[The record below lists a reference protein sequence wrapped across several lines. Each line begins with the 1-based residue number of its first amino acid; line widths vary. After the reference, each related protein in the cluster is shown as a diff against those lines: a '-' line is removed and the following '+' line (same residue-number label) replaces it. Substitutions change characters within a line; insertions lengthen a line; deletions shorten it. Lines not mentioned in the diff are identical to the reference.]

1 MMGKPAERH
10 GSMVI
15 VSPSWNLRMWSWQ
28 VALSEGRGV
37 VAVDVER
44 AHAADTLTAIVIEE
58 DRLAA
63 FVDKLLVKYVEHL
76 EERAALRDVLQL
88 VGFKGALLFRS
99 FLAPDFQCYIDIL
112 IHDSVVFE

>member
-1 MMGKPAERH
+1 MELAGGDGAVGAVR
-10 GSMVI
+10 
-15 VSPSWNLRMWSWQ
+15 
-28 VALSEGRGV
+28 VAI
-37 VAVDVER
+37 DVER
-44 AHAADTLTAIVIEE
+44 AHATDTLTTIVIEE
-58 DRLAA
+58 DWLAA

>member
-1 MMGKPAERH
+1 MNTLATTLSTRELRANLSDVLGRASYGGERI
-10 GSMVI
+10 GVTK
-15 VSPSWNLRMWSWQ
+15 N
-28 VALSEGRGV
+28 GR
-37 VAVDVER
+37 
-44 AHAADTLTAIVIEE
+44 LTAIVIEE